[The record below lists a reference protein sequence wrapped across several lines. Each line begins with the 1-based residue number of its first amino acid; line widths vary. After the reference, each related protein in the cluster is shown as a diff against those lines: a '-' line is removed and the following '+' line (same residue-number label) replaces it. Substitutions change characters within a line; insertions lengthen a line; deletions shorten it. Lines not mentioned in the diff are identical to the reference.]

1 MKSDISFVK
10 HGELVNFL
18 YQALGILPRKKA
30 KADAF
35 DEEQKKVLQKK
46 LSRLIK
52 EQGNL
57 PENFLTSIQ
66 TLLETMKDFVPDSR
80 MMNAFENLIFTIN
93 KAYSDLVRLEG
104 TYLDRK
110 ESLRY
115 FISVKAIF
123 QIVVSINRSSL
134 RYRLHDV
141 VSNTPTDQ
149 FWYLPSVDNED
160 KVTLPLEKVMRW
172 AYQICD
178 TSQTQFHYLGKNVQS
193 ENQSLQNNLDNAIN
207 WIYGVSLP
215 ALPALL
221 KNFDDSFIAMAHS
234 GHVLSESVQQDI
246 KTALVISR
254 LTTHITNEIVQ
265 TYGIEYLKELCTQ
278 FTNYMRWI
286 SDDITEF
293 KTEIQKH
300 MDKKSSL
307 EEKNELWLDAFY
319 GYWQFFSTKIYEA
332 QDKFERLK
340 EARNGNA
347 QAIPENVLASLTS
360 KYGDFA
366 VKTCI
371 DMNNKNE
378 LTTPP
383 DHFAHMVSQ
392 GFQMK
397 QAPDAQWEQI
407 DEYAQ
412 NLKLHGLEDHLCW
425 MEPWLR
431 AVYLYRAG
439 EFKSAM
445 DYYQTA
451 FDNAKYRAGKSQ
463 YALVNQ
469 YVEVAAKNDKWQ
481 CFKKG
486 VEWARYLGIQI
497 RWLRDDEPTKDNLL
511 SVFEIFKMASYDH
524 QM

>member
-18 YQALGILPRKKA
+18 YQSLGILPRKKA
-30 KADAF
+30 KTDNLT
-35 DEEQKKVLQKK
+35 EEEKKALQKK

-57 PENFLTSIQ
+57 PENFIAAIQ
-66 TLLETMKDFVPDSR
+66 TLLETMKNYVSEPR
-80 MMNAFENLIFTIN
+80 MMDAFEDLIFTVN

-123 QIVVSINRSSL
+123 QIVISINRSLL
-134 RYRLHDV
+134 RYRLNEV
-141 VSNTPTDQ
+141 VFNLPTEPN
-149 FWYLPSVDNED
+149 WYLPSVNNEG
-160 KVTLPLEKVMRW
+160 KMTLPLEKVMRW

-178 TSQTQFHYLGKNVQS
+178 TSQTQFHYPGKNAQS
-193 ENQSLQNNLDNAIN
+193 EDSDLQNNLDNAIN

-221 KNFDDSFIAMAHS
+221 KNFDDSFIAMAKDGRS
-234 GHVLSESVQQDI
+234 IPESVQQDI
-246 KTALVISR
+246 KMALVITR
-254 LTTHITNEIVQ
+254 FTTHITNEIIQ
-265 TYGIEYLKELCTQ
+265 TYSIEYLKEICSQ
-278 FTNYMRWI
+278 FSNYMLWI
-286 SDDITEF
+286 SEDITEF
-293 KTEIQKH
+293 KTEMQQY
-300 MDKKSSL
+300 MDKKPSQ
-307 EEKNELWLDAFY
+307 EEKDALWSDAFND
-319 GYWQFFSTKIYEA
+319 YWYFLSTKIYEA
-332 QDKFERLK
+332 QEKFNQLK
-340 EARNGNA
+340 EARNGHA
-347 QAIPENVLASLTS
+347 EAIPEIVLAALTN

-366 VKTCI
+366 VKSCI

-378 LTTPP
+378 LTSPP
-383 DHFAHMVSQ
+383 EHFANMVLI
-392 GFQMK
+392 GFELK
-397 QAPDAQWEQI
+397 KDFSVTWEQI
-407 DEYAQ
+407 DQYSDQ
-412 NLKLHGLEDHLCW
+412 VKMYGLEDHLCW

-445 DYYQTA
+445 TYFETA
-451 FDNAKYRAGKSQ
+451 FENAKYRAGKSQ

-497 RWLRDDEPTKDNLL
+497 RWLRDEEPTKEKLL
-511 SVFEIFKMASYDH
+511 SVFEIFKMARYDH